1 MMKLLIVGA
10 NGQVGSELALQ
21 VRRTGFQPVLAD
33 CYQLD
38 SADPIRVLDITDPAG
53 IEKIFRE
60 EQPDMLINAAAY
72 TQVDRAET
80 EKEAAFAINRDA
92 PGLLARRCA
101 TAGIPMIHISTD
113 YVFDG
118 KETSAYTESAPLSPA
133 GVYGQS
139 KAEGEEEVRKHLP
152 HHLIVRTAWVYGV
165 SGQNFVKTMLR
176 LGKEKSRIGVVAD
189 QIGSPTAAGDLA
201 AVLLILA
208 GYIAQGK
215 TIPWG
220 IYHYCG
226 LGIISWFDFATKIFE
241 IARQSGY
248 AYSPEVT
255 PITTAEYPTP
265 AARPAFSALDCSL
278 IARCFDIHP
287 IPWQESLS
295 SVIEQ
300 LLSHP

>member
-1 MMKLLIVGA
+1 MRLLIVGA
-10 NGQVGSELALQ
+10 NGQVGSELSRQ
-21 VRRTGFQPVLAD
+21 VGSSGFQPVFAD

-38 SADPIRVLDITDPAG
+38 NSAPIRVLDITDPAG

-60 EQPDMLINAAAY
+60 ERPEILINAAAY

-92 PGLLARRCA
+92 PGLLARSCA

-118 KETSAYTESAPLSPA
+118 KATHPYTESFPLSPS
-133 GVYGQS
+133 GIYGQS
-139 KAEGEEEVRKHLP
+139 KAEGDAEVGKQLP
-152 HHLIVRTAWVYGV
+152 HHLIVRTSWVYGV

-201 AVLLILA
+201 ATLLTLA
-208 GYIAQGK
+208 GHIASGK
-215 TIPWG
+215 SIPWG

-226 LGIISWFDFATKIFE
+226 LGVISWFDFAVKIFE
-241 IARQSGY
+241 IARQFGY
-248 AYSPEVT
+248 PYSPEVA
-255 PITTAEYPTP
+255 PITTAAYPTP
-265 AARPAFSALDCSL
+265 ACRPAFSALDCSL
-278 IARCFDIHP
+278 IGRCFDIHP
-287 IPWQESLS
+287 VPWQESLS
-295 SVIEQ
+295 LVIEQ
-300 LLSHP
+300 LLSKP